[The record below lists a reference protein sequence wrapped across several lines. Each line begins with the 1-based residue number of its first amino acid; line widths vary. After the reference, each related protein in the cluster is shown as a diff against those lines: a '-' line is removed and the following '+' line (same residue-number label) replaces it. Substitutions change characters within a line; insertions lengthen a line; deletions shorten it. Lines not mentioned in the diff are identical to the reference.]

1 MQATCYG
8 SFKLV
13 EMTQLMVCLKFTNYL
28 VFTPVTVLTGLL
40 DINFPPTPLFDS
52 CFIAPKFFD
61 FAVKRP

>member
-1 MQATCYG
+1 
-8 SFKLV
+8 
-13 EMTQLMVCLKFTNYL
+13 MVCLKFTNYL

-40 DINFPPTPLFDS
+40 DINFPPTLLFDS

>member
-1 MQATCYG
+1 
-8 SFKLV
+8 
-13 EMTQLMVCLKFTNYL
+13 MVCLKFTNYL

-61 FAVKRP
+61 FAVKLP